1 MTQMTYLTVK
11 KRQSDKNDQKWPR
24 MTKSN
29 QQLPKATKNDQ
40 KQQKNDSK

>member
-1 MTQMTYLTVK
+1 MPINDTNDLFE
-11 KRQSDKNDQKWPR
+11 QSDKNDKKWPR

-29 QQLPKATKNDQ
+29 QQWPKATKNDQ